1 MPGGVIALSKRVSR
15 VGSERNEMVQRQIAA
30 RGIRDPR
37 VLAAMGRV
45 PREQFLRESLA
56 EFAYQDTPLPIE
68 SDQTISQPYIVAYM
82 TECLGLLGGEKVL
95 EIGTGSGYAAAVLA
109 EIAGVVYTVERYGNL
124 ASGATERLERLGY
137 HNVHVLHG
145 DGTRG
150 WPEHAPFDAIV
161 VAAGGP
167 EVPASL
173 REQLAMGGRLVI
185 PVGPSVRSQRLV
197 RITRTGEHAFDE
209 EDLIAVAFVPL
220 IGEQGWEEGAE
231 RPARA
236 RHPEP
241 ARPGRALP
249 DLVAD
254 ASEPFSE
261 IDSANLAALME
272 RIGDARV
279 VLLGECT
286 HGTSEFY
293 RMRAR
298 ITRELILH
306 REFTIVAAEADW
318 PDAARIDQYI
328 RFVERP
334 AHDWTAF
341 ARFPTWMWR
350 NCEMRQLVEW
360 LRAHNHGLPVTD
372 QTAFYGLDLYSLF
385 TSIAAVLDYLDD
397 VDPDAA
403 AVARHRYGCLSP
415 WESDPATYGYAA
427 LTNRYRSCEGEVV
440 RMLQDLLA
448 ARLGLLQVDGDRYF
462 DAVQNARIVEQAER
476 YYRLMYYGG
485 PASWNHRD
493 THMFDT
499 LKRVLEARG
508 ARSRA
513 VVWAHNSHVGDA
525 SATELGTRGETN
537 IGELCRRHFG
547 SAAYA
552 IGFGTDRGTV
562 AAASNWDA
570 PMEIKDVRPSHEH
583 SYERVCHDSGVR
595 QFLLDLRGAR
605 EVRRELMES
614 RLERAIGVI
623 YRPATEMASHYFA
636 AHLPRQFDEYIWF
649 DETTAIR
656 PLESRELAG
665 TPETYPFGL

>member
-1 MPGGVIALSKRVSR
+1 MAKREQQADA
-15 VGSERNEMVQRQIAA
+15 ERQRMVERQIAA
-30 RGIRDPR
+30 RGIRDTR
-37 VLAAMGRV
+37 VLAAMSRV
-45 PREQFLRESLA
+45 PRERFLREGLA
-56 EFAYQDTPLPIE
+56 EFAYKDTPLPIE

-82 TECLGLLGGEKVL
+82 AEALGLKGGEKVL

-109 EIAGVVYTVERYGNL
+109 EMAGEVYTVERYENL
-124 ASGATERLERLGY
+124 ASSAAERLERLGY
-137 HNVHVLHG
+137 RNAHVLHG

-150 WPEHAPFDAIV
+150 WPEHAPYDAIV

-173 REQLAMGGRLVI
+173 REQLVIGGRLVI

-197 RITRTGEHAFDE
+197 RVTRRAAHDYDE
-209 EDLIAVAFVPL
+209 EELIAVAFVPL
-220 IGEQGWEEGAE
+220 VGEEGWEEGAE

-236 RHPEP
+236 RRPER
-241 ARPGRALP
+241 ARPPKPLP
-249 DLVAD
+249 ALVAD
-254 ASEPFSE
+254 ACQPFDNL
-261 IDSANLAALME
+261 DSADLAPLLE

-298 ITRELILH
+298 ITRELVL
-306 REFTIVAAEADW
+306 RKGFTIVAAEADW
-318 PDAARIDQYI
+318 PDAARIDHFI
-328 RFVERP
+328 RYVDRP
-334 AHDWTAF
+334 APDWTAF

-350 NCEMRQLVEW
+350 NREMRDLVDW
-360 LRAHNHGLPVTD
+360 LRAHNRELPAAGR
-372 QTAFYGLDLYSLF
+372 TAFYGLDLYSLF
-385 TSIAAVLDYLDD
+385 TSIAAVLAYLDD
-397 VDPDAA
+397 VDPETA

-427 LTNRYRSCEGEVV
+427 LTQRYQSCENDVV
-440 RMLQDLLA
+440 RMLQELLE
-448 ARLGLLQVDGDRYF
+448 ARLKLTGADGERYF

-499 LKRVLEARG
+499 LNRVLDAHG
-508 ARSRA
+508 PASRA

-525 SATELGTRGETN
+525 SATELGTRREIN
-537 IGELCRRHFG
+537 IGELARRRFG
-547 SAAYA
+547 RSVYA
-552 IGFGTDRGTV
+552 VGFGTDHGTV

-570 PMEIKDVRPSHEH
+570 PMQIKTVRPSHEH
-583 SYERVCHDSGVR
+583 SYERICHDSGVAR
-595 QFLLDLRGAR
+595 FFLGMREPGALREALL
-605 EVRRELMES
+605 EQ

-623 YRPATEMASHYFA
+623 YRPETEMASHYFA
-636 AHLPRQFDEYIWF
+636 AHLPAQFDEYVWF
-649 DETTAIR
+649 DESSAIH

-665 TPETYPFGL
+665 VPETYPFGL